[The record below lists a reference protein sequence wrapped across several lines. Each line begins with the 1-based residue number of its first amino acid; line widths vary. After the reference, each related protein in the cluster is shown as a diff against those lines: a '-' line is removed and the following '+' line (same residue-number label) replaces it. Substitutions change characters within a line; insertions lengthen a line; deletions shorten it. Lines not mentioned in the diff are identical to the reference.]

1 MSTPTPGLMFATSR
15 PISPTTEAQLN
26 DFYQNEHLPDV
37 LSYGAVKMT
46 KRYKSADPN
55 SKFPYLALYPVD
67 DVNYFTSP
75 AFSKVVEET
84 KISRT
89 FGNKSFYDFL
99 EFEIGSWTKTQT
111 SEGVNPNPPT
121 QSHSHAQSLIPVS
134 MSRSPPPSNEEVV
147 SNANAKA
154 WFHDLHLSNMALP
167 PRYRYGRMTGYAP
180 VNSGGAGDAAEEPEY
195 LALCEYDCPV
205 ENLEELAQSSWGR
218 KVVEGCEVV
227 GRRECWGLVEVQ
239 GGRERQL

>member
-1 MSTPTPGLMFATSR
+1 MSTPGLMFATSR
-15 PISPTTEAQLN
+15 PIPPTTSTQLN

-46 KRYKSADPN
+46 KRYKNTNPDAA
-55 SKFPYLALYPVD
+55 FPYLALYPVD
-67 DVNYFTSP
+67 NVNYFTSP

-84 KISRT
+84 KLSRT
-89 FGNKSFYDFL
+89 FNNKSFYDFL
-99 EFEIGSWTKTQT
+99 DFEIGSWTKIHT
-111 SEGVNPNPPT
+111 SSGVNLNPPT
-121 QSHSHAQSLIPVS
+121 QSHPHAQSLIAVT
-134 MSRSPPPSNEEVV
+134 MSRSPTSASASPELNV
-147 SNANAKA
+147 SAEA
-154 WFHDLHLSNMALP
+154 WFHDLHRENMALP

-180 VNSGGAGDAAEEPEY
+180 VNSGGSSEGDTDERKF

-205 ENLEELAQSSWGR
+205 ENLEELGQSSWGR

-239 GGRERQL
+239 GDEQRQL

>member
-15 PISPTTEAQLN
+15 PVPPTTSSQLN
-26 DFYQNEHLPDV
+26 NFYQNEHLPDV

-46 KRYKSADPN
+46 KRYKNINPE

-75 AFSKVVEET
+75 AFSKVVEAT

-89 FGNKSFYDFL
+89 FGNKSFYNFL
-99 EFEIGSWTKTQT
+99 EFEIGSWTKIHT
-111 SEGVNPNPPT
+111 SSGVNPNPPT
-121 QSHSHAQSLIPVS
+121 QSHPHAQSLIAVS
-134 MSRSPPPSNEEVV
+134 ISRSPTST
-147 SNANAKA
+147 STSTSASASAKA
-154 WFHDLHLSNMALP
+154 WFHDLHLENMALP
-167 PRYRYGRMTGYAP
+167 PRYRYQRMTGCAS
-180 VNSGGAGDAAEEPEY
+180 VNNGGDTEEPKY

-205 ENLEELAQSSWGR
+205 ENLEELGQSSWGR

-239 GGRERQL
+239 GDGGVQL